1 MSAIPEFT
9 NLTSPQTFVNMLFRG
24 NPGTGKTTVA
34 KLFGNMLFALGAVKA
49 PRFVSINAYE
59 LNTSRVGG
67 VSKNLKEYCRKAMG
81 GVLFIDEAYAIGEF
95 ISTSAS
101 DAINVLLDMM
111 ENHREDLVIIFAG
124 YPDKMKEFFDRN
136 PGLRSRVPVTIDF
149 EDYTLDEL
157 EEIFISLC
165 KKNDFKVTV
174 EAIDIVRETLS
185 AAMGMEDFANART
198 VRNIFEKAYKNH
210 AVRIVENDCNWEED
224 VLTEEDMNM
233 DGVVDSSRCVPL
245 GFR

>member
-1 MSAIPEFT
+1 MSY
-9 NLTSPQTFVNMLFRG
+9 
-24 NPGTGKTTVA
+24 TG
-34 KLFGNMLFALGAVKA
+34 
-49 PRFVSINAYE
+49 
-59 LNTSRVGG
+59 
-67 VSKNLKEYCRKAMG
+67 
-81 GVLFIDEAYAIGEF
+81 
-95 ISTSAS
+95 
-101 DAINVLLDMM
+101 
-111 ENHREDLVIIFAG
+111 
-124 YPDKMKEFFDRN
+124 
-136 PGLRSRVPVTIDF
+136 
-149 EDYTLDEL
+149 YTLDEL